1 MLNHRQPQA
10 PKSKVRSW
18 NGFGD
23 AGRTHPYHDH
33 LFETEVFH
41 KLLKRCGPGTS
52 DKLAAKVGTR
62 ASIAIT
68 ATQLTESW
76 EKDKREMY
84 FGLYDTTIG
93 LDGICKQDEG

>member
-1 MLNHRQPQA
+1 MVGMVQ
-10 PKSKVRSW
+10 SG

-23 AGRTHPYHDH
+23 AGGTHPYHDN

-52 DKLAAKVGTR
+52 DKLAAKVVGTR

-76 EKDKREMY
+76 EKDKRAMY
-84 FGLYDTTIG
+84 LVLYDTTIG
-93 LDGICKQDEG
+93 LDGHLKRDEG